1 MKTSLRKFLET
12 NEFVRI
18 PLKKLNSNH
27 YKLTAQ
33 INKEIGEFI
42 LDTGAS
48 SSCVGFE
55 KIDYFHLQTEETE
68 IKASGAGATNMEALI
83 SKKNHLQLGTLSLNN
98 VALVLFNLSHVNEA
112 LSQMDEP
119 PVDGII
125 GADLLK
131 KLHAVIDYG
140 RNCLYIKK

>member
-1 MKTSLRKFLET
+1 MKTTLRKFLE
-12 NEFVRI
+12 NDQFIRI
-18 PLKKLNSNH
+18 SLSKLNSNH
-27 YKLTAQ
+27 YKLTAK
-33 INKEIGEFI
+33 INDKKGFFI

-48 SSCVGFE
+48 SSCIAFD
-55 KIDYFHLQTEETE
+55 KIPFFNLFTEETE
-68 IKASGAGATNMEALI
+68 IKASGAGAVNMEAMI
-83 SKKNHLQLGTLSLNN
+83 SKNNHLQLGTLSLQK
-98 VALVLFNLSHVNEA
+98 VSLVLFDLSHVNEA
-112 LSQMDEP
+112 LSQMDEL

>member
-1 MKTSLRKFLET
+1 METTLRKFLEASRFT
-12 NEFVRI
+12 RI
-18 PLKKLNSNH
+18 PLSKLNSNH
-27 YKLTAQ
+27 YKLTAK
-33 INKEIGEFI
+33 INGKKGFFI

-48 SSCVGFE
+48 SSCVGFDS
-55 KIDYFHLQTEETE
+55 IPFFNLLTEATE
-68 IKASGAGATNMEALI
+68 IKASGAGAINMDAMI
-83 SKKNHLQLGTLSLNN
+83 SKNNHLQLGSLSLQQ
-98 VALVLFNLSHVNEA
+98 VSLVLFDLSHVNEA

-119 PVDGII
+119 SVDGII